1 MRNYA
6 LFLILSAAALSASAA
21 PPDQADG
28 VATVFED
35 VYVVNGL
42 GDLVTPDPRN
52 TLPDADLFTVSGV
65 NLHLTWGQWS
75 AATGTSAVHCAG
87 GRTRARFDLSGLIPG
102 GVYSIFHVTFNPTSH
117 NPVCSNSGEV
127 ATVESF
133 TADASGN
140 ARLHAEDAGC
150 LLDAEE
156 LRYDVI
162 YHADGNTYGA
172 LPDRGDAVS
181 GCRNS
186 FGSDALRQFIILQKF
201 P

>member
-1 MRNYA
+1 MTFVTMNGATESCARIFSSA
-6 LFLILSAAALSASAA
+6 L
-21 PPDQADG
+21 
-28 VATVFED
+28 
-35 VYVVNGL
+35 
-42 GDLVTPDPRN
+42 LVSHCLVSPRN
-52 TLPDADLFTVSGV
+52 FTGPAYARCCSKIPVFTVSGV

-133 TADASGN
+133 TADAGGN

-186 FGSDALRQFIILQKF
+186 FGSDALRQFIIIQKF